1 MSNALPITQGLAG
14 AASGVQAQPQ
24 AQAQVSVFGTSM
36 VYLVFGMVSLGLG
49 AAPVAPPHAQAK
61 VS

>member
-24 AQAQVSVFGTSM
+24 AQAQVSVFGI
-36 VYLVFGMVSLGLG
+36 LDGVFGIWDLFF
-49 AAPVAPPHAQAK
+49 
-61 VS
+61 

>member
-14 AASGVQAQPQ
+14 AASGTQAQSQ

-36 VYLVFGMVSLGLG
+36 VYLVFGMVYLASKM
-49 AAPVAPPHAQAK
+49 VC
-61 VS
+61 